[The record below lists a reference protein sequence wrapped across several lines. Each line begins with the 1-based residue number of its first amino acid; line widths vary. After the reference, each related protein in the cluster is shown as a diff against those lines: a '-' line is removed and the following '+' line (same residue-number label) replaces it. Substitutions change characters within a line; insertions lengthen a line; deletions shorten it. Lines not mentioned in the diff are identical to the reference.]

1 MDIFSLGDDNILENT
16 ISSTQAVQ
24 VTVESVQVEDR
35 QFSGEITVA
44 WWIAVILLLGVSIAA
59 VVGGLI
65 IKHKTDDSLLT
76 SCEVLLK

>member
-65 IKHKTDDSLLT
+65 IKHKTDDPIHQRYS
-76 SCEVLLK
+76 

>member
-59 VVGGLI
+59 VVGWTNQTKMLLI
-65 IKHKTDDSLLT
+65 AS
-76 SCEVLLK
+76 

>member
-44 WWIAVILLLGVSIAA
+44 WWIAVILLLGVSIAS
-59 VVGGLI
+59 VVAGLI
-65 IKHKTDDSLLT
+65 IKHKTDDSLHT

>member
-35 QFSGEITVA
+35 QFSGEITAV

-65 IKHKTDDSLLT
+65 IKHKTDEIID
-76 SCEVLLK
+76 E